1 MCSFRPLHRSLALLG
16 FTVVLALS
24 GLRAAA
30 TDDARAE
37 LAVGIDEVAAALRTP
52 SAEENI
58 ITRLGPLV
66 AKHFAFATTTR
77 LAVGP
82 AWRDFSPDQ
91 RERAVTVFSRLVIRT
106 YADRYNGDTSPEVT
120 YGSATE
126 LRAGRIE
133 IPTTLRTLG
142 QTYAVTYR
150 MELDTANTPA
160 RWRIY
165 DIVAEGVSLIS
176 NYRSQF
182 DPILRQSGPEGLLK
196 TIEDKLADPAAR

>member
-1 MCSFRPLHRSLALLG
+1 MPSFRPLHRLSASLGFCLAL
-16 FTVVLALS
+16 ACAS
-24 GLRAAA
+24 ASAAP

-37 LAVGIDEVAAALRTP
+37 LAVGIEEVADVLRAP

-66 AKHFAFATTTR
+66 GKHFAFATTTR

-82 AWRDFSPDQ
+82 AWRDFTPAQ
-91 RERAVTVFSRLVIRT
+91 RDRAVELFGRLIIRT
-106 YADRYNGDTSPEVT
+106 YADRYNGDTAPEVA
-120 YGSATE
+120 YGTPVE

-142 QTYAVTYR
+142 QSYSVTYR
-150 MELDTANTPA
+150 MELDTATKPA

-182 DPILRQSGPEGLLK
+182 DPILSQSGAEGLLK
-196 TIEDKLADPAAR
+196 TIEAKLTDPAAR

>member
-1 MCSFRPLHRSLALLG
+1 MPSLRSLYRCLASLSLTLG
-16 FTVVLALS
+16 LAFS
-24 GLRAAA
+24 SLRAAA
-30 TDDARAE
+30 TDDARTE
-37 LAVGIDEVAAALRTP
+37 LATGIEEVASALRTP
-52 SAEENI
+52 STEENI

-66 AKHFAFATTTR
+66 EKHFAFATTTR

-82 AWRDFSPDQ
+82 AWRDFTAAQ
-91 RERAVTVFSRLVIRT
+91 RERAVTLFSRLIIRT

-120 YGSATE
+120 YGTAAE

-150 MELDTANTPA
+150 MELDTTTSPA

-182 DPILRQSGPEGLLK
+182 DPIVRQSGPDGLLQ
-196 TIEDKLADPAAR
+196 TIETKLADPAAR